1 MPRPYGAP
9 VGLTRTLATLCAAL
23 VLTCM
28 SVSAQ
33 LPVGPP
39 RQFGAGATGAFEG
52 WFENPDGTRS
62 FLVGYLNRNFE
73 QTLDVPIGPNNRI
86 EPGGP
91 DMGQPTHFLPGRQTG
106 VFLVTVPKELTPQQ
120 RLTWTITANGQTT
133 VIPLRL
139 HPDYVVSPFADIAI
153 RNTPPVIR
161 FEEKAPSIQGPLALL
176 AKATARTTSVT
187 ARLSLTVWTQDDA
200 KYASGTMAV
209 PRKLPPPVELTW
221 SKYRG
226 PGAVVFDPPKPA
238 LDTMAGGDV
247 NVPFSGKATVAARFS
262 EPGEYVLHVVAND
275 YSGDGGGGEVC
286 CWTTA
291 LVKVTVTP

>member
-1 MPRPYGAP
+1 MPSAWN
-9 VGLTRTLATLCAAL
+9 VCAGTCTFL
-23 VLTCM
+23 VLAFTL
-28 SVSAQ
+28 VFAQ

-39 RQFGAGATGAFEG
+39 RQFGAGVTGAFEG
-52 WFENPDGTRS
+52 WFENADGSRS

-73 QTLDVPIGPNNRI
+73 QELDVPIGPDNRI

-91 DMGQPTHFLPGRQTG
+91 DMGQPTHFMPGRRTG
-106 VFLVTVPKELTPQQ
+106 MFIVPVPKDFTPQE
-120 RLTWTITANGQTT
+120 RLTWTIVANGQTN

-139 HPDYVVSPFADIAI
+139 HTDYIVRPFTDVAI
-153 RNTPPVIR
+153 KNVPPEVR
-161 FEEKAPSIQGPLALL
+161 FAESGPALQGPISSL
-176 AKATARTTSVT
+176 AKVAEPRTTSV
-187 ARLSLTVWTQDDA
+187 AKPLSITVWTKDDA
-200 KYASGTMAV
+200 KYASGTMAI

-226 PGAVVFDPPKPA
+226 PGTVTFEPAKPVMET
-238 LDTMAGGDV
+238 LAGGGV
-247 NVPFSGKATVAARFS
+247 NELFSGKAMVTARFS
-262 EPGEYVLHVVAND
+262 EPGEYVLHLVAND